1 MYSLSKINLNFFSE
15 SYESSSSTEKAQKH
29 SKFILEIVLNFNFQ
43 IIISNKFQILKSL
56 QFLKV

>member
-15 SYESSSSTEKAQKH
+15 SYESSSSTEKAEKH

-43 IIISNKFQILKSL
+43 LIISNKFQILKSL